1 MAHMDTT
8 QPREMATVQRVVVD
22 ATIGPVAADV
32 AERCRITGTPFAIAL
47 APGMR
52 MPREAAVW
60 AAMQERGLC
69 EDSPEILWAD
79 SKGPGARAVAVAS
92 ILDDDDVVV
101 TDSLD
106 VASRLDCGTVFTSFG
121 RKWPHAPAGMDGEA
135 RRSMLETLS
144 RAWPWELSGHPT
156 PGSAT
161 KLLETLTTRV
171 PKLAAR
177 PEPSPA
183 GTRMLVD
190 ADNVSALPAR
200 TVGRTRALPVMEF
213 HNPRPFQ
220 RQWPPLSTDPTSD
233 MDGFWVDERP
243 VPLLDQAADRAILA
257 EARPTDIVLTDDR
270 GLAVACVHAG
280 CAVVDAMGT
289 TLSPDDLG
297 PRSTIWTLWLKRS
310 ARRGG
315 RQPERNTVSAAV
327 DVIEGIER
335 LLRDR
340 EMARS

>member
-1 MAHMDTT
+1 
-8 QPREMATVQRVVVD
+8 MATQRMLVD
-22 ATIGPVAADV
+22 AVIGPVAADV

-52 MPREAAVW
+52 TPREVAVW

-79 SKGPGARAVAVAS
+79 STDAAARAAAVAS
-92 ILDDDDVVV
+92 VLGDGGMVV

-106 VASRLDCGTVFTSFG
+106 VASKLDCGTMFTSFG
-121 RKWPHAPAGMDGEA
+121 RMWPHAPASMDGEA
-135 RRSMLETLS
+135 RRSMLGTLT
-144 RAWPWELSGHPT
+144 RTWPWELSGRPT
-156 PGSAT
+156 RGSAAR
-161 KLLETLTTRV
+161 LLAALAVRV
-171 PKLAAR
+171 PKFAAL

-183 GTRMLVD
+183 GTRLLVD

-213 HNPRPFQ
+213 HNPRSFQ
-220 RQWPPLSTDPTSD
+220 RQRVPLSTDPTCD
-233 MDGFWVDERP
+233 TGGFWVDDRP

-257 EARPTDIVLTDDR
+257 EARPTDIILTDDR

-280 CAVVDAMGT
+280 CAVVDAIGT
-289 TLSPDDLG
+289 ALSPDDLG

-310 ARRGG
+310 TRRGG
-315 RQPERNTVSAAV
+315 GQPERNTVSAAV

-335 LLRDR
+335 LLQSR
-340 EMARS
+340 EMAKS